1 MPGLTIFTGNR
12 LETLAKQLAQI
23 VRAPITSPLSPE
35 ILLIQSKGMERWL
48 SMELAKHNGVCA
60 NCSFLFPN
68 AFLREIYKKI
78 IPDLPETSRFELDI
92 MTFSVMKVLPSH
104 INQPGFESLKNY
116 LTDDQHQL
124 KLYQVSKKIVD
135 TFDQYLV
142 FRPEMIFS
150 WEAGLADHWQAK
162 LWRGIV
168 SDGDNLHRARLRKT
182 LIQKIR
188 NKEVEID
195 NFFERISIFGI
206 SYLPD
211 FHLQV
216 FSELSRIISVNLFL
230 MNPCRE
236 YWADIVSDRGIKQI
250 KGRYADKQFSE
261 DSLHFERGNR
271 LLASM
276 GLMGKNFF
284 SRINEF
290 DCKTIEKFE
299 ARGDGSLLS
308 TLHGDILNLIDKPG
322 SKPAHEAAYDRSIQF
337 HSCHS
342 PMREIEVLHDNL
354 LAMFEEKSKL
364 LPKNII
370 VMTPDIEFYAP
381 FIHSIFDTQN
391 DPTLRIPYSIADQ
404 NIRKNSRIIDGFLAI
419 LNLCG
424 GRFGNAQVLLL
435 LEFPAIREKF
445 GLIDADLKK
454 IEFWIRDTHIRW
466 GIDVDNRT
474 AFGLPGVF
482 ENTWKAGIERILLG
496 YAMPGHDQR
505 SFSGI
510 LPYDHIE
517 GNDGEIFGNFVAFI
531 DRITAHVTK
540 LNRSYNLASWHN
552 IFVKI
557 LEEIFQLDEEST
569 DEIQLLRRIVDD
581 MVNNGELARYDKKI
595 DFQMIRSHIK
605 GCLERETLASGFIT
619 GGVTF
624 CAMLPMRNIPA
635 AIVCL
640 IGMNNDA
647 FPRDSRPISF
657 DLMSQHPKPGD
668 RSRRNDDK
676 YLFLET
682 LLSAREKLYISY
694 VGQNIQDNTPIPPS
708 VMVSELIDYLTEGF
722 SLSKDQLVTRHKLQ
736 AFSPSYF
743 KDDGRLFSF
752 SEENFQAAGKIYQHQ
767 NPVPFISTM
776 LSVPSDDM
784 KQLDIDTLCAFYAHP
799 TKFLLQ
805 KRFGLFLETGTSI
818 LNERENFRL
827 NPLENYQIGQS
838 LVKKRLSGLD
848 LKAFL
853 PTQKATG
860 QLPHGKVGEVVYS
873 ELSVDADIFVKKIEP
888 FFKGKSGT
896 ARQVDLEVGDFVLI
910 GEFSD
915 IYECGRVGYR
925 FANKKAKDLLRSWIY
940 HLVFCLS
947 VKKKTSLTSIL
958 ICKDSIWEF
967 SPVKESREI
976 LMHLLE
982 LYWKGLST
990 LIHFFPESSYEYAKQ
1005 LLTKKQPEPKA
1016 MALSQKKWSG
1026 SDFSRGESEDPYY
1039 DRCFSHIDPID
1050 DRFCK
1055 MAADVFEPLLTNC
1068 RETTF

>member
-1 MPGLTIFTGNR
+1 
-12 LETLAKQLAQI
+12 
-23 VRAPITSPLSPE
+23 
-35 ILLIQSKGMERWL
+35 
-48 SMELAKHNGVCA
+48 
-60 NCSFLFPN
+60 
-68 AFLREIYKKI
+68 
-78 IPDLPETSRFELDI
+78 
-92 MTFSVMKVLPSH
+92 
-104 INQPGFESLKNY
+104 
-116 LTDDQHQL
+116 
-124 KLYQVSKKIVD
+124 
-135 TFDQYLV
+135 
-142 FRPEMIFS
+142 
-150 WEAGLADHWQAK
+150 
-162 LWRGIV
+162 
-168 SDGDNLHRARLRKT
+168 
-182 LIQKIR
+182 
-188 NKEVEID
+188 
-195 NFFERISIFGI
+195 
-206 SYLPD
+206 
-211 FHLQV
+211 
-216 FSELSRIISVNLFL
+216 
-230 MNPCRE
+230 
-236 YWADIVSDRGIKQI
+236 
-250 KGRYADKQFSE
+250 
-261 DSLHFERGNR
+261 
-271 LLASM
+271 
-276 GLMGKNFF
+276 
-284 SRINEF
+284 
-290 DCKTIEKFE
+290 
-299 ARGDGSLLS
+299 
-308 TLHGDILNLIDKPG
+308 
-322 SKPAHEAAYDRSIQF
+322 
-337 HSCHS
+337 
-342 PMREIEVLHDNL
+342 
-354 LAMFEEKSKL
+354 
-364 LPKNII
+364 
-370 VMTPDIEFYAP
+370 
-381 FIHSIFDTQN
+381 
-391 DPTLRIPYSIADQ
+391 
-404 NIRKNSRIIDGFLAI
+404 
-419 LNLCG
+419 
-424 GRFGNAQVLLL
+424 
-435 LEFPAIREKF
+435 
-445 GLIDADLKK
+445 
-454 IEFWIRDTHIRW
+454 
-466 GIDVDNRT
+466 
-474 AFGLPGVF
+474 
-482 ENTWKAGIERILLG
+482 
-496 YAMPGHDQR
+496 
-505 SFSGI
+505 
-510 LPYDHIE
+510 
-517 GNDGEIFGNFVAFI
+517 
-531 DRITAHVTK
+531 
-540 LNRSYNLASWHN
+540 
-552 IFVKI
+552 
-557 LEEIFQLDEEST
+557 
-569 DEIQLLRRIVDD
+569 
-581 MVNNGELARYDKKI
+581 
-595 DFQMIRSHIK
+595 
-605 GCLERETLASGFIT
+605 
-619 GGVTF
+619 VTF

-635 AIVCL
+635 AVVCL